1 MSKFTDQMQQWSSR
15 FGKEYTDRN
24 PLTVEAMNDLY
35 KKRFGLSRTELNIDF
50 LEDFDRSAKILEV
63 GANVGTQLLCLQSI
77 GFLNLYGIELQSYA
91 VEFSK
96 KNTKGINLIQGTAF
110 DIPFKDAFFD
120 IVFTSGVLI
129 HISPSDIDLALQEI
143 YRCTKNYI
151 WGFEYYADKYEEIT
165 YRGKAN
171 LLWKTNFSKL
181 YMEKFGDLKPVMEK
195 KYKYSDSENF
205 DSMFLLSK

>member
-24 PLTVEAMNDLY
+24 PLTPEAMNDLY

-50 LEDFDRSAKILEV
+50 LGDVDRSVKILEV

-96 KNTKGINLIQGTAF
+96 ENTKGINLIQGSAF

-143 YRCTKNYI
+143 YRCTRNYI

-165 YRGKAN
+165 YRGETN

-181 YMEKFGDLKPVMEK
+181 YMEKFGDLKLVMEK
-195 KYKYSDSENF
+195 KYKYNDSENY
-205 DSMFLLSK
+205 DSMFLLAK

>member
-35 KKRFGLSRTELNIDF
+35 KKRFGLSRTQLNLDF
-50 LEDFDRSAKILEV
+50 LKDFDRSVKILEV

-91 VEFSK
+91 VEFSQET
-96 KNTKGINLIQGTAF
+96 TKGINLIQGTAF

-165 YRGKAN
+165 YRGKTN

-181 YMEKFGDLKPVMEK
+181 YMEKFGDLKLVMEK
-195 KYKYSDSENF
+195 KYKYSDSVNY

>member
-35 KKRFGLSRTELNIDF
+35 KQRFGLSRTQLNIDF
-50 LEDFDRSAKILEV
+50 LEDFDRSVKILEV

-91 VEFSK
+91 VEFSQE
-96 KNTKGINLIQGTAF
+96 NTKGINLIQGTAF

-151 WGFEYYADKYEEIT
+151 WGFEYYADKYEEII
-165 YRGKAN
+165 YRGKTN

-181 YMEKFGDLKPVMEK
+181 YMEKFGDLKLVMEK
-195 KYKYSDSENF
+195 KYKYSDSENH

>member
-35 KKRFGLSRTELNIDF
+35 KQRFGLSRTQLNIDF
-50 LEDFDRSAKILEV
+50 LEDFDRSVKILEV

-91 VEFSK
+91 VEFSQE
-96 KNTKGINLIQGTAF
+96 NTKGINLIQGTAF

-151 WGFEYYADKYEEIT
+151 WGFEYYADKYESIT
-165 YRGKAN
+165 YRGKTN
-171 LLWKTNFSKL
+171 LLWKKFSL
-181 YMEKFGDLKPVMEK
+181 HL
-195 KYKYSDSENF
+195 
-205 DSMFLLSK
+205 

>member
-1 MSKFTDQMQQWSSR
+1 MTIETEQVKMWSDN

-24 PLTVEAMNDLY
+24 PLTAEAMNDIY
-35 KKRFGLSRTELNIDF
+35 KKRFGLSRMELNIDF
-50 LEDFDRSAKILEV
+50 LGDVDRSVKILEV

-91 VEFSK
+91 VEISK
-96 KNTKGINLIQGTAF
+96 RNTKGINVIQGSAF
-110 DIPFKDAFFD
+110 DIPFKDEFFD

-143 YRCTKNYI
+143 YRCTRNYI
-151 WGFEYYADKYEEIT
+151 WGFEYYADNYEEIT
-165 YRGKAN
+165 YRGETN
-171 LLWKTNFSKL
+171 LLWKANFSKL
-181 YMEKFGDLKPVMEK
+181 YMEKFGDLKLVMEK
-195 KYKYSDSENF
+195 KYKYNDSENY